1 MEVLNLARKE
11 IREAQGFSART
22 MRVAHVKQTILAVG
36 IMASQAYFTVY
47 LSEPQS
53 RLASR
58 GESERDRV
66 GEC

>member
-1 MEVLNLARKE
+1 
-11 IREAQGFSART
+11 
-22 MRVAHVKQTILAVG
+22 VKQTILAVG